1 MLAKRKFDFNLVFY
15 QAWLL
20 YLHVGIR
27 SNECINF
34 TFDSTALLRSDHYG
48 GVPIV
53 VDAFRKHLLDGSN
66 TFLDRVFIYSDEFK
80 SKPNRP

>member
-48 GVPIV
+48 GAAIV
-53 VDAFRKHLLDGSN
+53 VDAFQ
-66 TFLDRVFIYSDEFK
+66 
-80 SKPNRP
+80 